1 MFYCFNYKKR
11 CIIRLSN
18 LKYNHQNC
26 CVIGSENKLICLIG
40 NFRKKIE
47 SYDLKFNKWD
57 DSIIKEMNQ
66 EKSKSSYLLI
76 NNYLIYAFYG
86 NNYILILYLLSI

>member
-1 MFYCFNYKKR
+1 M
-11 CIIRLSN
+11 
-18 LKYNHQNC
+18 
-26 CVIGSENKLICLIG
+26 KL
-40 NFRKKIE
+40 
-47 SYDLKFNKWD
+47 NKWD

-66 EKSKSSYLLI
+66 ERSKSCYLLI

>member
-47 SYDLKFNKWD
+47 SYDLKLNKWD

-66 EKSKSSYLLI
+66 ERSKSCYLLI